1 LDRDIFTASMGYLI
15 LKLAL
20 FIIAVV
26 TIFVTLLVIPP
37 SLKICVVL
45 TITLP
50 AGLLCIIADKSISQK
65 RE

>member
-1 LDRDIFTASMGYLI
+1 MKRDIFAARMGYLM
-15 LKLAL
+15 LKLTL

-37 SLKICVVL
+37 ALKICVVL